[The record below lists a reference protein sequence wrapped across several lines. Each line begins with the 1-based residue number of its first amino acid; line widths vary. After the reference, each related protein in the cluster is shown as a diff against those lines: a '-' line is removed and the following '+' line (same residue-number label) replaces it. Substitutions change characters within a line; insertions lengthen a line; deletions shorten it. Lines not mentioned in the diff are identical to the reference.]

1 MTVSENARRRRK
13 KRKAARIVTAV
24 IIIILVAA
32 LAVGA
37 ALVAADL
44 QKRRQ
49 AREEEEAAAAAAEAA
64 RRAEEAGKQEEQVPE
79 PEPEPEVPLEWLSG
93 YMAGNENEIYL
104 QDESG
109 QPAYAVIRGTPVEY
123 AQRPDGRLQ
132 VRVGG
137 VEGYCQP
144 GAVKDDPTQ
153 VVPEQVQYVRTAVNL
168 RTEDGKIL
176 DYLTNKGDTVS
187 VLGCDR
193 TEEDGSVHL
202 YKVAVD
208 GNEGYLAPKYMTD
221 TYDGAMANYDQ
232 DGLYQIHAGRGDS
245 YGGGSG
251 DNLDYFPR
259 EKPDFSDQ
267 GNVMPEE
274 VRALYL
280 NVESADDIDDYL
292 AIAEGTGINTFIFD
306 IEDGGS
312 VAFPSPA
319 MQEYSPAT
327 YGSAYH
333 TAEEFASY
341 VKKAKDA
348 GYYVVGRITT
358 FIDYNFV
365 YDHPECAILDQ
376 NGDIKYLNGSYWPS
390 AFNRYVWEFKVAM
403 AIDAIE
409 MIGFQEIQFDY
420 CRFPDLTY
428 RYEKEGTIDYQNTYS
443 ETKAQALQRFLMYAT
458 DMIHEYGVYVGVDVF
473 GESAYNYITAYGQY
487 WPALSNV
494 ADVISG
500 MPYPDHFDAYNGY
513 RPWEHPYETLYEWGT
528 YAATRQTEI
537 PTPARVRTW
546 IQCYDAIKN
555 PYNTYGTA
563 EITAE
568 IRGLRDAGLNDGYM
582 TWNGS
587 SSRGKYR
594 DVRDAFNY

>member
-1 MTVSENARRRRK
+1 MGVREDARKRRK
-13 KRKAARIVTAV
+13 KKRAAGIATVV
-24 IIIILVAA
+24 VLLVLVAA

-37 ALVAADL
+37 ALVSSDLKKRKQEAEERAA
-44 QKRRQ
+44 
-49 AREEEEAAAAAAEAA
+49 AEAAAAAEA
-64 RRAEEAGKQEEQVPE
+64 EAQQEQEEE
-79 PEPEPEVPLEWLSG
+79 PEPETPAEPPKEWLSG
-93 YMAGNENEIYL
+93 YMAGTENEIYL
-104 QDESG
+104 LDEGG

-123 AQRPDGRLQ
+123 AICADGRCL

-137 VEGYCQP
+137 VEGYCMP
-144 GAVKDDPTQ
+144 AAVKTDPAQ
-153 VVPEQVQYVRTAVNL
+153 VVPEQTLYVRTAVNL
-168 RTEDGKIL
+168 RTEEGGLL
-176 DYLTNKGDTVS
+176 DYLTNKGDTVA

-193 TEEDGSVHL
+193 TEADGSVHL
-202 YKVAVD
+202 YRVAAD
-208 GNEGYLAPKYMTD
+208 GNEGYLPPWYLTD
-221 TYDGAMANYDQ
+221 TYEAAIANYDQ
-232 DGLYQIHAGRGDS
+232 EGQYQIHAGRGDS

-319 MQEYSPAT
+319 MEEYSPAT
-327 YGSAYH
+327 YSSAYH

-358 FIDYNFV
+358 FIDYNFA

-555 PYNTYGTA
+555 PYNTYGVA
-563 EITAE
+563 EIEGE

-587 SSRGKYR
+587 SSRSKYSSLR
-594 DVRDAFNY
+594 EAFSY